1 MSPLTRDEWVPAINQ
16 RLMACQDCNS
26 VLMTL
31 PEIIELR
38 RFEGVIPYCADAA
51 RYRMSQLDRNPGLTT
66 VVDGEGL
73 LYAAGFAVQN
83 LKDTAS
89 CVLDMLRKIWKAT
102 KPVHFL
108 VAFDDERRIRR
119 EMFPEFKA
127 DRKPNPRK
135 EAIDAIKP
143 EVIDEVRGNKIQVEI
158 ADGYEADDVL
168 ASVASQCQILGIE
181 CVMATEDKDCWQA
194 LGPRTTIY
202 SRKNDAFLGV
212 QWLKTN
218 HKISPQQA
226 IDWLV
231 LVGKNGMPHP
241 KGIGEDTASDL
252 LQAYGTFQGIL
263 DSDKITPAKRTAME
277 AVDYWKLREV
287 HTLNRSL
294 PIGRAK
300 YSQNDE
306 VRC

>member
-1 MSPLTRDEWVPAINQ
+1 MSQLTRDEWVPAINQ
-16 RLMACQDCNS
+16 RLMDCQDCNQ
-26 VLMTL
+26 VLMAL
-31 PEIIELR
+31 RDIIDLR
-38 RFEGVIPYCADAA
+38 KFEGVIPYCADAA
-51 RYRMSQLDRNPGLTT
+51 RYKMQQMDRHPGLTT
-66 VVDGEGL
+66 VVDGEGVMH
-73 LYAAGFAVQN
+73 AAGFAVQ
-83 LKDTAS
+83 KVEDTAS
-89 CVLDMLRKIWKAT
+89 CMLDLLRKIWKAT
-102 KPVHFL
+102 RPVHL
-108 VAFDDERRIRR
+108 IVAFDDDRRIRR
-119 EMFPEFKA
+119 EMFAEFKA

-143 EVIDEVRGNKIQVEI
+143 SVIQAMRDNKIQVEI
-158 ADGYEADDVL
+158 AEGYEADDVL
-168 ASVASQCQILGIE
+168 ASVASQCQILGTE

-194 LGPRTTIY
+194 LGPKTTIY
-202 SRKNDAFLGV
+202 SRKNDAFYGV
-212 QWLKTN
+212 PWLKTN

-241 KGIGEDTASDL
+241 KGIGAETASDL
-252 LQAYGTFQGIL
+252 LEAYGTFQGIL

-277 AVDYWKLREV
+277 AVDYWKLREA